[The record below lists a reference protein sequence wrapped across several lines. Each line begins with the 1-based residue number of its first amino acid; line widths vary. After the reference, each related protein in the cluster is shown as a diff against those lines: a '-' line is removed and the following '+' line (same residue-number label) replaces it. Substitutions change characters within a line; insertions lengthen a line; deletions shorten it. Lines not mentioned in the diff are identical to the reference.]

1 MIGSFSWTLIPAA
14 VIGAAFGYAFVVSL
28 RHEVSSRLEGALAA
42 IIQRF
47 ARLFAVVAVF
57 GLAVQA
63 GAATLIATLA
73 AFHVGALWA
82 LFGRA
87 KRI

>member
-1 MIGSFSWTLIPAA
+1 MIGPFSWTLIPGA
-14 VIGAAFGYAFVVSL
+14 VIGAAFGYVFVVSL

-47 ARLFAVVAVF
+47 ARLFAVLAVF

-63 GAATLIATLA
+63 GADTLITALA
-73 AFHVGALWA
+73 AFHAGALLA
-82 LFGRA
+82 LIRRV
-87 KRI
+87 KHI